1 MSPIIKFHNED
12 GPPPFSTRRQPR
24 RTRPNSSPVDE
35 EDEVEEEEA
44 SDGHPFPPPSYPP
57 LDSSTPPP
65 NTKPKDRRRAEDDY
79 GDYEAGEDE
88 TEGNGLLY
96 EMEDLGGRLD
106 GHHRVQL
113 DTLSQRRARGEAS
126 IGGGAPGLF
135 GVTRPTK
142 AAWADIR
149 EMMYEVSNQQL
160 GFHRQGV
167 DLSLLL
173 PSSKTDN
180 SYAHA
185 HAARESSCTFRLP
198 ERVG

>member
-24 RTRPNSSPVDE
+24 PTRSNPSLVDK
-35 EDEVEEEEA
+35 EDDEQEEEEEE

-65 NTKPKDRRRAEDDY
+65 NPKPKDRRRPRDDY

-88 TEGNGLLY
+88 SEGNGLLY
-96 EMEDLGGRLD
+96 EMEDLGGLLD
-106 GHHRVQL
+106 GHHRSQL

-142 AAWADIR
+142 AAWGEIR
-149 EMMYEVSNQQL
+149 EMMYEVSNNRL
-160 GFHRQGV
+160 GFHRRGNE
-167 DLSLLL
+167 LTSLLL
-173 PSSKTDN
+173 PSFEN
-180 SYAHA
+180 
-185 HAARESSCTFRLP
+185 RQLLPSCSLC
-198 ERVG
+198 